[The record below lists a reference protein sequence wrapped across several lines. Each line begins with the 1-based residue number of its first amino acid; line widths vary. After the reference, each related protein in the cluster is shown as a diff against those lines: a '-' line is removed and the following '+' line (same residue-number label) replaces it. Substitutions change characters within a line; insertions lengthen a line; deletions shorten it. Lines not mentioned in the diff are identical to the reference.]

1 MTDDGGSAPPGI
13 TLRPYRPADHN
24 ACRRLWAELVE
35 HRAQLYQRDGASG
48 ESRGTES
55 GGTESGTAQS
65 GGAKPGGAGFEEYLT
80 RLDLSGMWVAEC
92 GGEVVAFVG
101 LTLDGS
107 AGAVDPVVVTREHR
121 GHGIGRSLLATV
133 ANEARRRGL
142 RRLTV
147 SPSVR
152 DREALRRLRAAGF
165 GSVSSVTLSYPL
177 TRGGRSGGTTEPLN
191 LYDLRFHS

>member
-24 ACRRLWAELVE
+24 ACRRLWAELAE
-35 HRAQLYQRDGASG
+35 HRAQLYRQDGGA
-48 ESRGTES
+48 ESRDTES
-55 GGTESGTAQS
+55 
-65 GGAKPGGAGFEEYLT
+65 GGAGFEEYLT

-107 AGAVDPVVVTREHR
+107 AGAVDPVVVTRKHR

-142 RRLTV
+142 KRLTV

-152 DREALRRLRAAGF
+152 DHEALRRLHAAGF

-177 TRGGRSGGTTEPLN
+177 TRGGRSGGPTEPLE

>member
-1 MTDDGGSAPPGI
+1 MTDDGGSAPPGT

-24 ACRRLWAELVE
+24 ACRRLWAELTE
-35 HRAQLYQRDGASG
+35 HRAQLDPRDGAG
-48 ESRGTES
+48 GSRGTES
-55 GGTESGTAQS
+55 
-65 GGAKPGGAGFEEYLT
+65 GGAGFEEYLT
-80 RLDLSGMWVAEC
+80 RLDLSGMWVAES

-107 AGAVDPVVVTREHR
+107 AGAVDPVVVTRQHR
-121 GHGIGRSLLATV
+121 GYGIGRSLIATV

-142 RRLTV
+142 TRLTV

-152 DREALRRLRAAGF
+152 DHEALRRLRAAGF
-165 GSVSSVTLSYPL
+165 GAVSSVTLSYPL
-177 TRGGRSGGTTEPLN
+177 TPGGRSEGPTEPVD